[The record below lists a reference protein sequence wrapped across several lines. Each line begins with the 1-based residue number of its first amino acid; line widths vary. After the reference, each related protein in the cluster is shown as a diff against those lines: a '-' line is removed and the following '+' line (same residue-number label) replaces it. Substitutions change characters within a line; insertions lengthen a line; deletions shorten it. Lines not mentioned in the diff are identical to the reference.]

1 MVGRTSTW
9 VNYPWVATPGVCYS
23 YTRCRH
29 SQKICVAHCAP
40 DGGTYFRASDF
51 PFQKKQF
58 SVSKKAIF
66 RFKKRE
72 ILFRFRFII
81 AKIEF
86 DEITIYQKKYS
97 IKSKLSLD

>member
-1 MVGRTSTW
+1 MTSVPVAVPLITSVMYRPVCNVTVRTDQ
-9 VNYPWVATPGVCYS
+9 C
-23 YTRCRH
+23 
-29 SQKICVAHCAP
+29 
-40 DGGTYFRASDF
+40 RASDF

-72 ILFRFRFII
+72 IPFQFRFII

-86 DEITIYQKKYS
+86 DEITIYPKKVFHR
-97 IKSKLSLD
+97 I